1 MRNEKNNRL
10 AAEPGGTGQEAA
22 VAAVAPVIRIDQAR
36 ARLKRQKVATG
47 VDGRSLAGAGSAGA
61 VGLIGSAGSPE
72 LVHTLDRLKEQLS

>member
-10 AAEPGGTGQEAA
+10 AAEPGGTGQKAA

-47 VDGRSLAGAGSAGA
+47 VDGRSLAGAGSAGSA
-61 VGLIGSAGSPE
+61 ELIGSAGSPE
-72 LVHTLDRLKEQLS
+72 LVRALDRLKEQLS

>member
-36 ARLKRQKVATG
+36 ARLKWQKAATG